1 MNNKETVF
9 VAKLRAVLMG
19 VGILA
24 CLAPV
29 MYGSPAAAQEEGRAV
44 TAESRFAAEEMRLI
58 GRQVA
63 ASAWQSSQ
71 GQESTFKDLGR
82 RVAHFDEQKS
92 LVVAQQLAS
101 ELSVV
106 DVAWQPIKRAA
117 QTLLEA
123 GPEIVFAHDVVK
135 KYGNQMDSMQQE
147 FSAVADIVREQK
159 YGSVTNSM
167 AQKSLWLNER
177 INRNINL
184 VLAGGGSGE
193 GVAQELRADTAEL
206 LGNIEALTRGD
217 AKREIRQV
225 TDPAAVA
232 AMSSAFSKFSTVAT
246 ALDRIVDSA
255 PELRAAAAARD
266 TILASADS
274 LDESLDDLVAAVDG
288 FGIGRADTGSASIA
302 YFLAPALLAFGL
314 VVFQFLSQ
322 RRRAHS
328 LAQGAAEINSA
339 LQQIA
344 AGELNVKVAENGGAL
359 AGIAGQINAATA
371 QQRELVDNIRG
382 PFDLSSEE
390 INKIGISARS
400 LVEKGKELTRSVDES
415 IAAATEMVRTSE
427 DIKTSTAEASRTSD
441 RNCQEVAQGYEL
453 TKDMSKASADVR
465 ESVQETSK
473 SAKRQGELIQSVTA
487 AAEYIQALN
496 TKISVVAIN
505 TRIEAEKAGEY
516 GRPFLGIAEAIADL
530 LREAGEE
537 GRKIIS
543 EVRMLQN
550 MSAENLASMENT
562 VGTVVTI
569 LEYIDRLDGS
579 LEEINSGSAAI
590 SSIIRSVDDAAGK
603 SAVSALH
610 MKSSMS
616 QIRER
621 NQEIGKF
628 SESTKVGVARLQRSM
643 RDAAESLGQF
653 RSGGHA
659 PAVAVATRPEEL
671 ESIGV
676 APRVY
681 LEEDMS
687 ALESADRAAR
697 ASV

>member
-29 MYGSPAAAQEEGRAV
+29 MYGSPAAAQEEAPAV
-44 TAESRFAAEEMRLI
+44 AAESRFAAEEMRLI

-71 GQESTFKDLGR
+71 GQESTFKDLAR
-82 RVAHFDEQKS
+82 RVAHFDEQKG

-659 PAVAVATRPEEL
+659 QAVAVATRPEEL